1 MRYVIPR
8 SGATRNLGL
17 CNAETPMIF
26 THEHE
31 ELRRNL
37 RRFIDNEINPFV
49 DEWEAAEIFPAH
61 ELFRKLGKLGFLGLT
76 KPVDYGGSGLDWSYA
91 MVMAET
97 LGHIRCGGV
106 PMAIGLQTDMATPAL
121 ARFGSDEVKREFLAP
136 SISGEYVACLGVS
149 EVGGGSD
156 VAAIRTTAR
165 KDGGDYVIN
174 GGKMW
179 TTSGTQADWMCLLAN
194 TSEGAAHRNKTL
206 ICLPMQTPGV
216 TVAKKI
222 RKIGMMASDTAQIY
236 LDNVR
241 VPQRFRIGEE
251 GFGFT
256 YQMQQF
262 QEERLWAA
270 ASSIESLLRNI
281 NDTVEYAR
289 ERNLFGGPLLER
301 QAVHFRLA
309 ELKTEV
315 ECLRALTYRA
325 VESYVAGADVT
336 ELASMAKL
344 KAGRLSR
351 EIPDACLQFWGGM
364 GFTWDN
370 PLSRAYR
377 DGRLASIG
385 GGADEVMLGIICK
398 FMGTLPRA

>member
-1 MRYVIPR
+1 
-8 SGATRNLGL
+8 
-17 CNAETPMIF
+17 MIF

-31 ELRRNL
+31 ELRRSL

-49 DEWEAAEIFPAH
+49 DEWESAEIFPAH
-61 ELFRKLGKLGFLGLT
+61 DLFRKLGKLGFLGLT

-91 MVMAET
+91 MVMAEG
-97 LGHIRCGGV
+97 LGHIRCGAI

-165 KDGGDYVIN
+165 KDGDDYVIN

-270 ASSIESLLRNI
+270 SSCIESLLRNI

-289 ERNLFGGPLLER
+289 ERTMFGGALLER
-301 QAVHFRLA
+301 QTVHFRLA

-325 VESYVAGADVT
+325 VERYVGGEDVT

-351 EIPDACLQFWGGM
+351 EVPDACLQFWGGM

-398 FMGTLPRA
+398 FMGTLPRG